1 MFRKITS
8 FCMAICIL
16 FTLSVP
22 AIAAEPALSVS
33 IDGEMIAFTES
44 SGAPFA
50 DENSRTLVPL
60 RAAMEAYGCQ
70 VYWDNEN
77 NRAVVYKDG
86 VTVVCPVYQSY
97 IEVNGVRTEIDT
109 AAVAKNGRI
118 YLPIRAVLEAMGAD
132 VDWDG
137 ASRTVVVERHETDV
151 LLHQDAYV
159 ARAEAAIDANSSLN
173 AKNKARIK
181 EATALFLQN
190 IAVDE
195 AQISKMC
202 ARLQRMTYREATLRG
217 EKAGECSTSDS
228 IRYTVTLDLSKLN
241 DDDHAMRTLFH
252 ELCHMF
258 SDISSSKN
266 GTLTTEA
273 WFCEGM
279 TCCLE
284 QDIVGNA
291 SGFNYDLSFDYD
303 IYFRACRI
311 LCELLGSDIMLEAYL
326 TGNTDLIYA
335 PLNEYSGRHDA
346 GSVLSSNIQ
355 KMSNAMDGGVFTW
368 LDQSR
373 GKTEEEWEAIYSEC
387 YAAREELFAAAYEG
401 KYGRAIDTDP
411 ILATYLSWL
420 SIFNFSNTAMI
431 LAAPASSNSEYI
443 SYFGR
448 LHYRSFALLRDKNC
462 RFCSDKELI
471 VYRY

>member
-16 FTLSVP
+16 FTLSAP
-22 AIAAEPALSVS
+22 AMATEPVLGVS
-33 IDGEMIAFTES
+33 IDGEKIAFTES

-86 VTVVCPVYQSY
+86 VTVVCPVDRSY
-97 IEVNGVRTEIDT
+97 IEVNGARTEIDT
-109 AAVAKNGRI
+109 AAVAKNSRI

-151 LLHQDAYV
+151 LLHQDAYI
-159 ARAEAAIDANSSLN
+159 ARAEAAIDANSSLS

-195 AQISKMC
+195 ARISKMC
-202 ARLQRMTYREATLRG
+202 SRLQRMTYREAAIRDDNI
-217 EKAGECSTSDS
+217 AGECTTSDS
-228 IRYTVTLDLSKLN
+228 IRYTITLDLSKFN
-241 DDDHAMRTLFH
+241 NADAVERTLFH

-258 SDISSSKN
+258 SDITSSTN
-266 GTLTTEA
+266 GRLTAEV

-279 TCCLE
+279 TSCLE
-284 QDIVGNA
+284 QDIVGSA
-291 SGFNYDLSFDYD
+291 GGFNYDPTYD
-303 IYFRACRI
+303 TYFRVCRI
-311 LCELLGSDIMLEAYL
+311 LCELLGSDTMLEAYL

-335 PLNEYSGRHDA
+335 PLNEYSGRRDA
-346 GSVLSSNIQ
+346 RSVLSSNIQ
-355 KMSNAMDGGVFTW
+355 KMSDAMDGGVFTW
-368 LDQSR
+368 LDRSQ
-373 GKTEEEWEAIYSEC
+373 GKSEEECAAIYSEG
-387 YAAREELFAAAYEG
+387 YAALEELFAAAYEG
-401 KYGRAIDTDP
+401 KYGRAISTDP
-411 ILATYLSWL
+411 ILTTYLSWF

-431 LAAPASSNSEYI
+431 LAAPTSSNSEYI

-462 RFCSDKELI
+462 QFCSDKELI